1 MQLRVAFG
9 FGQEQELAKLHVK
22 MSKATTED
30 LKAFAKI
37 VEVERGGTK
46 VLLLCGSDGA
56 TGSLWCNVPAY
67 KARLHATDQTGAP
80 EHNAPK
86 SHGDGLGRLEVG
98 AQGGSEC
105 ALHGREGA
113 FAFCSLTSSRA

>member
-1 MQLRVAFG
+1 MSLYVAAWRLLVGSLLSACCMQLRVAFG

-46 VLLLCGSDGA
+46 VLLLCGSDRT
-56 TGSLWCNVPAY
+56 TGSLWCNVLAY
-67 KARLHATDQTGAP
+67 KARLHAT
-80 EHNAPK
+80 E
-86 SHGDGLGRLEVG
+86 
-98 AQGGSEC
+98 
-105 ALHGREGA
+105 
-113 FAFCSLTSSRA
+113 